1 MAKQTGLHQIRGKVG
16 EHSYYRQSGVTSGL
30 IRGINPGMSSRV
42 KTSPEYANTRL
53 NNKEFKTASRMA
65 ASMIDGIVPRLRPM
79 FNTFKNAKLS
89 AGLLEII
96 KSKTTGTWGKRSIG
110 LNDRSAAC
118 VVANKLAKN
127 NFSNLLGATFGA
139 YNSENETQAIDLKST
154 TSTAEVLQSMGA
166 NGVNIYAYHVQ
177 VYEGIP
183 TDDESA
189 RPENI
194 VKFGPTS
201 EVNFDIDGLPFS
213 ESISV
218 NRLSA
223 DLMIL
228 SGRTYLS
235 FYAIVLL
242 PYRTVGSNEHI
253 LQEGCTFA
261 YFADPEQ
268 EQ

>member
-16 EHSYYRQSGVTSGL
+16 EHSYYRQSGVSSGL

-42 KTSPEYANTRL
+42 KTSPEFANTRL

-96 KSKTTGTWGKRSIG
+96 KSKTTGTWGLRQIAFV
-110 LNDRSAAC
+110 DRAAAC
-118 VVANKLAKN
+118 IVANKLAKN
-127 NFSNLLGATFGA
+127 NFSNYVDVEFGN
-139 YNSENETQAIDLKST
+139 YDTENEVQSITIKST
-154 TSTAEVLQSMGA
+154 STLADILQSMGA
-166 NGVNIYAYHVQ
+166 SGIKYQVRQVQ

-183 TDDESA
+183 SSDESA
-189 RPENI
+189 RLEN
-194 VKFGPTS
+194 VVVLGEPNETS
-201 EVNFDIDGLPFS
+201 EIISDFPFS
-213 ESISV
+213 DDEDITHK
-218 NRLSA
+218 SA
-223 DLMIL
+223 DLMLL

-235 FYAIVLL
+235 FYVVVLM
-242 PYRTVGSNEHI
+242 PYRTVGSTDHI

-268 EQ
+268 VQ